1 MRTLISGGTVVT
13 ATGSQAAEVLV
24 DGERIVALA
33 APGSDLAT
41 TFADGAQRIDA
52 SGRLVLPGAV
62 DVHTH
67 MEMPFGG
74 TQSADTFETG
84 TRAAAWGGTTTI
96 VDFAIQRKGETLR
109 SGLDAWHAKAEGNC
123 AIDYGFH
130 MIVSDVN
137 DQSCKEMDV
146 LVGEGVTSFKLFMA
160 YPGVF
165 YSTDGDILRAMQQ
178 ARANGATIMM
188 HAENGIAIDVLVSQA
203 LSRGE
208 TAPRFHGATRPDLL
222 EAEATRR
229 AIALAKVAGA
239 PLYIVHLSTTGALEA
254 VAEARSEGQNAFA
267 ETCPQYLFL
276 SSDDLARE
284 GFEGAKYVCSPPL
297 RAAEHQ
303 ANLWRGLRTDD
314 LSVVSTD
321 HCPFCFKEQKE
332 LGLGDF
338 SKIPNGIPGVEHRVD
353 LTYQGVVAGEI
364 TLARWVEVNSTT
376 PARMFGLYPRKGLL
390 APGSDADIV
399 LYDPAASQ
407 TISSATHHM
416 SVDYSAYEG
425 KAITGRV
432 DTVLSRGRHRDR
444 RRPVRRGKRARRV
457 PAQEDQ
463 RVPGL
468 TGEPAVPGRFHG
480 LRPGVEGEPYELR
493 RGAADRPAR
502 PTRDRAGQAVGVAR
516 VRLRLDVRLARAV
529 AGAVRHLLRHPG
541 RTRIR

>member
-13 ATGSQAAEVLV
+13 PSGAEEADVLV
-24 DGERIVALA
+24 DGERILAVA
-33 APGSDLAT
+33 APGTELAT
-41 TFADGAQRIDA
+41 SFADGAQRIDA
-52 SGRLVLPGAV
+52 TGRLVVPGAV

-74 TQSADTFETG
+74 THSADTFETG

-96 VDFAIQRKGETLR
+96 IDFAIQRKGESLR
-109 SGLDAWHAKAEGNC
+109 SGLDAWHAKADGNC

-146 LVGEGVTSFKLFMA
+146 LVGEGITSFKLFMA

-178 ARANGATIMM
+178 ARSSGATIMM

-208 TAPRFHGATRPDLL
+208 TAPRFHGATRPDCL
-222 EAEATRR
+222 EAEATGR

-239 PLYIVHLSTTGALEA
+239 PVYIVHLSTTGALEA

-276 SSDDLARE
+276 SADDLARE

-297 RAAEHQ
+297 RAREHH
-303 ANLWRGLRTDD
+303 ANLWRGLRTND

-353 LTYQGVVAGEI
+353 LTYQGVVSGEI
-364 TLARWVEVNSTT
+364 SLSRWVEVNSTT
-376 PARMFGLYPRKGLL
+376 PARMFGLYPRKGAL

-399 LYDPAASQ
+399 LYDPTAAQ
-407 TISSATHHM
+407 RISAATHHM

-425 KAITGRV
+425 QAITGRV
-432 DTVLSRGRHRDR
+432 DTVLSRGRVVIDKGQYAGEKGH
-444 RRPVRRGKRARRV
+444 GAF
-457 PAQEDQ
+457 
-463 RVPGL
+463 L
-468 TGEPAVPGRFHG
+468 TRETNQYLV
-480 LRPGVEGEPYELR
+480 
-493 RGAADRPAR
+493 
-502 PTRDRAGQAVGVAR
+502 
-516 VRLRLDVRLARAV
+516 
-529 AGAVRHLLRHPG
+529 
-541 RTRIR
+541 

>member
-1 MRTLISGGTVVT
+1 MRTVISGGTVVS
-13 ATGSQAAEVLV
+13 ATGAVAAEVLIE
-24 DGERIVALA
+24 DERIVALA
-33 APGSDLAT
+33 APGSEGVIA
-41 TFADGAQRIDA
+41 FAEGARRIDA
-52 SGRLVLPGAV
+52 SGKFVVPGAV

-74 TQSADTFETG
+74 TQSADTFESG

-96 VDFAIQRKGETLR
+96 VDFAIQRKGEPLR
-109 SGLDAWHAKAEGNC
+109 SGLDAWHAKADGNC
-123 AIDYGFH
+123 AVDYGFH

-178 ARANGATIMM
+178 ARASGATVMM

-208 TAPRFHGATRPDLL
+208 TAPRFHGITRPDRL
-222 EAEATRR
+222 EAEATGR
-229 AIALAKVAGA
+229 AIALAKVAGC

-254 VAEARSEGQNAFA
+254 VAEARGQGQNAFA

-276 SSDDLARE
+276 SMDDLARE

-297 RAAEHQ
+297 RAQEHQ

-353 LTYQGVVAGEI
+353 LTYQGVVSGEI
-364 TLARWVEVNSTT
+364 TLSRWVEVNSTT

-399 LYDPAASQ
+399 LYDPTAAQ

-425 KAITGRV
+425 QAITGQV
-432 DTVLSRGRHRDR
+432 DTVLSRGRTVIESR
-444 RRPVRRGKRARRV
+444 RYV
-457 PAQEDQ
+457 
-463 RVPGL
+463 
-468 TGEPAVPGRFHG
+468 GEKGHGRF
-480 LRPGVEGEPYELR
+480 LP
-493 RGAADRPAR
+493 RG
-502 PTRDRAGQAVGVAR
+502 TNGY
-516 VRLRLDVRLARAV
+516 L
-529 AGAVRHLLRHPG
+529 
-541 RTRIR
+541 T

>member
-1 MRTLISGGTVVT
+1 MRTLISGGTV
-13 ATGSQAAEVLV
+13 ATPTRVEAADVLV
-24 DGERIVALA
+24 EDERIVALA
-33 APGSDLAT
+33 QPGSEPVT
-41 TFADGAQRIDA
+41 TFAEGAQRIDA
-52 SGRLVLPGAV
+52 TGRLVVPGAV

-74 TQSADTFETG
+74 TSSADTFETG

-96 VDFAIQRKGETLR
+96 VDFAIQRKGEPLR
-109 SGLDAWHAKAEGNC
+109 AGLDAWHAKAEGNC

-137 DQSCKEMDV
+137 EQSCKEMDV
-146 LVGEGVTSFKLFMA
+146 LVGEGITSFKLFMA

-178 ARANGATIMM
+178 ARASGATVMM

-203 LSRGE
+203 LARGE
-208 TAPRFHGATRPDLL
+208 TAPRFHGSTRPDLL
-222 EAEATRR
+222 ETEATRR
-229 AIALAKVAGA
+229 AIALAKVAGC
-239 PLYIVHLSTTGALEA
+239 PVYIVHLSTTGALEA
-254 VAEARSEGQNAFA
+254 VAEARSVGQNAFA

-297 RAAEHQ
+297 RGAEHH

-364 TLARWVEVNSTT
+364 SLSRWVEVNAAT
-376 PARMFGLYPRKGLL
+376 PARMFGLYPRKGAL

-399 LYDPAASQ
+399 LYDPAATH
-407 TISSATHHM
+407 TISAATHHM

-425 KAITGRV
+425 KAIKGGV
-432 DTVLSRGRHRDR
+432 DTVLSRGRVIIDR
-444 RRPVRRGKRARRV
+444 GQYV
-457 PAQEDQ
+457 
-463 RVPGL
+463 
-468 TGEPAVPGRFHG
+468 GEKGHG
-480 LRPGVEGEPYELR
+480 TFLPRKTNEYLV
-493 RGAADRPAR
+493 
-502 PTRDRAGQAVGVAR
+502 
-516 VRLRLDVRLARAV
+516 
-529 AGAVRHLLRHPG
+529 
-541 RTRIR
+541 